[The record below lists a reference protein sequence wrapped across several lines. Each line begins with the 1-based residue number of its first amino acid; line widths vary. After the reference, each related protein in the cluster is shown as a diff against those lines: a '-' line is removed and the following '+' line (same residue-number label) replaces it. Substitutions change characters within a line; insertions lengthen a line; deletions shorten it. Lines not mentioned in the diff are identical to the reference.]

1 MNHNIRTSLMVG
13 SLLVALLSGCTTP
26 PHAAF
31 RNAIRT
37 EYGKQ
42 AGYAPDEKRWISD
55 NCPLGMPKHKAG
67 VDFGCTRTLVRRG
80 YVLEYSAADKIP
92 LWVCERVT
100 SQQVTGPLR
109 RPKPEPFAPDPKL
122 EKGRRAELS
131 DYKRSGFD
139 RGHQEP
145 SADQTVD
152 ATLQKETYYLSN
164 MCPQYGELNQ
174 KIWQKL
180 EDQVRKL
187 AVNSGT
193 VYVVTGPMF
202 YEEAEDDPKR
212 ADGYVEHQVIGDGV
226 AVPTHFFKMVFWKDY
241 QGKWQGTA
249 FVMANQKD
257 AFPKPYDFAKYIRP
271 IRWIEE
277 RTGLDFDPELPGPDV
292 IRVEEQP
299 GHMWN

>member
-1 MNHNIRTSLMVG
+1 MNTTTRTI
-13 SLLVALLSGCTTP
+13 LLAGTMLAVLITGCTTT
-26 PHAAF
+26 PHSTY
-31 RNAIRT
+31 RKAIQT

-42 AGYAPDEKRWISD
+42 AGLAPDEKACVAD

-67 VDFGCTRTLVRRG
+67 VDLGCTRTIARRG

-100 SQQVTGPLR
+100 PEQVSGHLH
-109 RPKPEPFAPDPKL
+109 RPKPEPFAPDPVL
-122 EKGRRAELS
+122 DKGRRAELS
-131 DYKRSGFD
+131 DYRGSGFD
-139 RGHQEP
+139 RGHQAP

-152 ATLQKETYYLSN
+152 PTLQEETYYLSN

-180 EDQVRKL
+180 EEQVRHL
-187 AVNSGT
+187 AVESGT

-202 YEEAEDDPKR
+202 YDEAEDNPKQ

-226 AVPTHFFKMVFWKDY
+226 AVPTHFYKMVLWKNK
-241 QGKWQGTA
+241 QGEWQGTA
-249 FVMANQKD
+249 FVMKNQKM
-257 AFPKPYDFAKYIRP
+257 AFPKPYDFSKYIYP
-271 IRWIEE
+271 IRWVEE
-277 RTGLDFDPELPGPDV
+277 RTGLDFDPDLPGPAV
-292 IRVEEQP
+292 NRVEGQP